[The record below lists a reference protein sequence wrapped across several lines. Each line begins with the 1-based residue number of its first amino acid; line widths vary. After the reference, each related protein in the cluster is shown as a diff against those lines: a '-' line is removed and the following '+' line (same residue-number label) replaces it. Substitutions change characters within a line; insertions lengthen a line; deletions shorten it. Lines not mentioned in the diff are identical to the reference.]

1 MHKTVLFLSFATAL
15 FSEGVV
21 VPDDY
26 LISND
31 EKLSYVYSDEHSVLM
46 PDMKNYQEEILKGY
60 EREYGFKLDEKLYM
74 GLASHNNQIANGFS
88 TQFPFNSQLF
98 YGAGSGMVDYFCT
111 TSWLKTL
118 VIHETAHN
126 FQLNPK
132 ENELS
137 RISYKVLGHTPFAML
152 GVLPLFPFPNVT
164 ESSFVLE
171 GNAVMN
177 ESRYGNGGRLFS
189 GYALAEVVA
198 LAKAGEITP
207 ELMYNSTL
215 QFPYGEKFYLVG
227 GFFHQFLVEKY
238 GVEKVNG
245 YFKTYATQP
254 FPFFTNWMFEAQYGK
269 NFEVLLA
276 EFVEEVKRNHKEF
289 KVTEGKVIA
298 TSQLFTPL
306 NVDENEI
313 YTLVSDRKSS
323 PKILKF
329 QKKDKVRSFDKG
341 SWSVGELFK
350 YKGDYY
356 TQSSAKVSP
365 TKIKM
370 GLFDKNKYLLEGT
383 ASKIIQG
390 FKPDG
395 KMVYMDVLKS
405 IENPHIY
412 VDGEFY
418 TQSHSS
424 VYLDTKGDLYY
435 FKQEGEK
442 RILYKN
448 KTALFDYEG
457 HYGFVTDVDEAGI
470 VYFIASSE
478 HGSTAYR
485 FVDGKTQRVTQGDD
499 VIEFKVINENEVLVV
514 TIGAEGYAYKVITL
528 DSRRVEFIAPY
539 NQTVNGALENGT
551 LQKTN
556 FGGSS
561 EPLASKPY
569 SPLTQLHYSYLN
581 QALSYGSYEG
591 FGIDLQANFSDPLM
605 QNSLSAIL
613 SYNKKRVIGGL
624 RYDNVAHQLE
634 FGGAVYGVNHS
645 EDVFQTNDE
654 REYGYETY
662 LRLPFLA
669 KGYWRADSTLSYT
682 KAYDNIYREPLS
694 LSLNLLHR
702 KQYGLSKYANELNAL
717 SLFASSDRS
726 NSMVGASY
734 TFKHDLPLQSFIGVK
749 GSYLKSDEVERFSE
763 KGIEIS
769 DGFSDLQSDVAT
781 LNMPSI
787 TGTHYAKEAKTL
799 EASLSTVFDGSLYA
813 YSFPLS
819 LQRESLYAKQRL
831 YDIDFTD
838 SENKQY
844 NETTVGVE
852 LDLLFLHNNTI
863 PLNIEWIYNTDVR
876 DKEQFRVLFGG
887 SF

>member
-1 MHKTVLFLSFATAL
+1 MYKIILSLSLSTLL

-26 LISND
+26 LISDD
-31 EKLSYVYSDEHSVLM
+31 EKLSYVYADEQSGLM
-46 PDMKNYQEEILKGY
+46 PDIKNYQDKILKGY
-60 EREYGFKLDEKLYM
+60 EKEYGFKLDEKLYV
-74 GLASHNNQIANGFS
+74 GIASDNNQIANGFS

-118 VIHETAHN
+118 VVHETAHN

-132 ENELS
+132 ENTLS
-137 RISYKVLGHTPFAML
+137 RISHKILGDTPFSML
-152 GVLPLFPFPNVT
+152 GILPLFPFPNVT

-189 GYALAEVVA
+189 GYALAEVVT

-207 ELMYNSTL
+207 QLMYNSTL
-215 QFPYGEKFYLVG
+215 QFPYGEKFYFVG
-227 GFFHQFLVEKY
+227 GFFQQFLLEKY

-245 YFKTYATQP
+245 YFKTYSTQP
-254 FPFFTNWMFEAQYGK
+254 FPFFTNWMFEEEYGK
-269 NFEVLLA
+269 NFEVLLL
-276 EFVEEVKRNHKEF
+276 EFVEEMKSKHLSF
-289 KVTEGKVIA
+289 KTTEGKVVA

-306 NVDENEI
+306 NVEGNEI
-313 YTLVSDRKSS
+313 YTLIGDRKSA

-329 QKKDKVRSFDKG
+329 HKKEKDVTYKKG
-341 SWSVGELFK
+341 SWSVGEPFK
-350 YKGDYY
+350 YRGKYY
-356 TQSSAKVSP
+356 TQSSVKISP

-370 GLFDKNKYLLEGT
+370 ALFDERKYLLDGT
-383 ASKIIQG
+383 ESKVIQG
-390 FKPDG
+390 FMPNG
-395 KMVYMDVLKS
+395 KMVYMDVAKS

-424 VYLDTKGDLYY
+424 VYVDREGNLYY

-442 RILYKN
+442 RILYRN
-448 KTALFDYEG
+448 KTALFNYKG
-457 HYGFVTDVDEAGI
+457 YYGFVTDVGKDGA
-470 VYFIASSE
+470 VYFIASSKD
-478 HGSTAYR
+478 GSTAYR
-485 FVDGKTQRVTQGDD
+485 LLDGEIQRVTQGDD
-499 VIEFKVINENEVLVV
+499 VIEFKVINKHEALVV
-514 TIGAEGYAYKVITL
+514 TIGAEGYAYRVITL
-528 DSRRVEFIAPY
+528 KRSSVQFTAPY
-539 NQTVNGALENGT
+539 NQTVNGTLENDT
-551 LQKTN
+551 QQKTDL
-556 FGGSS
+556 GSS
-561 EPLASKPY
+561 SKSLKSKPY
-569 SPLTQLHYSYLN
+569 IPFTQLHYSSLN

-591 FGIDLQANFSDPLM
+591 FGVDLQANFSDPLL
-605 QNSLSAIL
+605 QNRLSAML
-613 SYNKKRVIGGL
+613 SYNKQRTIGGL

-634 FGGAVYGVNHS
+634 FGGAVYGVNHN
-645 EDVFQTNDE
+645 EDTLQPNDE
-654 REYGYETY
+654 RDYGYEAY

-669 KGYWRADSTLSYT
+669 TGYWRAESTLAYT

-694 LSLNLLHR
+694 LSFNLSNR
-702 KQYGLSKYANELNAL
+702 KQYALSKYANELNAL
-717 SLFASSDRS
+717 YLFASSDRANRS
-726 NSMVGASY
+726 IGASY
-734 TFKHDLPLQSFIGVK
+734 AFQHDLPWQSFIGLRGK
-749 GSYLKSDEVERFSE
+749 YLKSDEVDRFSE

-769 DGFSDLQSDVAT
+769 DGFSALQSDVAT

-787 TGTHYAKEAKTL
+787 TGTHYAKEAKMV
-799 EASLSTVFDGSLYA
+799 EASFATVFDGSLYA
-813 YSFPLS
+813 FSSPLS
-819 LQRESLYAKQRL
+819 LQRETLYAKQRL

-844 NETTVGVE
+844 NETTLGTE

-863 PLNIEWIYNTDVR
+863 PLNIEWIYNTDVQDR
-876 DKEQFRVLFGG
+876 EQVKIIFKG